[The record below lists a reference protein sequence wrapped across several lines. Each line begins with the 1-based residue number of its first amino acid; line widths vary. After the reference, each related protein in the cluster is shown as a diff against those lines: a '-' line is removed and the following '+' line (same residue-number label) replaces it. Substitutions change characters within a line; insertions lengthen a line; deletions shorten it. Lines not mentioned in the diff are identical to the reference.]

1 MNNNYYSPLL
11 SFLWSIAIHVRRGC
25 AGQGSGGILR
35 VHWNCAGEESN
46 LLNCSMVE
54 NDGIALACIDHKM
67 DAGVYCS
74 G

>member
-1 MNNNYYSPLL
+1 M
-11 SFLWSIAIHVRRGC
+11 RRGC

-35 VHWNCAGEESN
+35 VQWNCTGEEEN

-54 NDGIALACIDHKM
+54 RNGTDLLVDCTSHKT

>member
-1 MNNNYYSPLL
+1 M
-11 SFLWSIAIHVRRGC
+11 SFCWSIAIHVRRGC

-35 VHWNCAGEESN
+35 VQWNCTGEEEN
-46 LLNCSMVE
+46 LLNCSMMERNGTDLLV
-54 NDGIALACIDHKM
+54 DCTSHKT